1 MKKMLKKIGLPVVAL
16 LGMLAFAPHQAKA
29 EVRFGVAIGR
39 PAYTYPVYPA
49 PVYRAYPPAVAYV
62 PGPVVVGRP
71 WVGPAIRWDRRHDFR
86 FRR

>member
-1 MKKMLKKIGLPVVAL
+1 MKKMFKKIGLPVIAL
-16 LGMLAFAPHQAKA
+16 LGLLAMAPHQANA
-29 EVRFGVAIGR
+29 AVRFGVVVGP

-49 PVYRAYPPAVAYV
+49 YPPAPVAVV
-62 PGPVVVGRP
+62 PAPVVVARP